1 MSEEKLVTGA
11 TSGDK
16 SDEGESHDDEE
27 RGSEITELVASS
39 AAAVGE
45 TCSSIGG
52 TQVGVGTTK
61 RKALDRSNL
70 SEKKLRRLEKN
81 RMSARE
87 CRRRKKE
94 AAQQMEQE
102 IRLIEKENLSLRL
115 QLKIGEE
122 GELSSIQ
129 EAEKLTEAIEAS
141 LKSGASDSTIY
152 ANIEEIKEKFADYG
166 RDRRSA
172 MQFHLRN
179 VERLLMPTRTTS
191 VAMKALEVGH
201 PSHLQS
207 TGSSRQ
213 HITSNR
219 GSETAVAAPVTTAG
233 SSGTTTPALATNSS
247 SKTNKQIFEF
257 LVQYLEVTP
266 TQADALKDSRKVA
279 QELDSA
285 LAQSFSMF
293 SELEQRL
300 TQMLIDLETEF
311 NSVRAILTPTQVAK
325 FVVWISRNGACMHML
340 NELWGKIYQ
349 R

>member
-1 MSEEKLVTGA
+1 M
-11 TSGDK
+11 
-16 SDEGESHDDEE
+16 
-27 RGSEITELVASS
+27 ASS
-39 AAAVGE
+39 VAAFGE

-52 TQVGVGTTK
+52 VLVGVGTK

-94 AAQQMEQE
+94 AAQQLEQE

-172 MQFHLRN
+172 IQFHLRN

-201 PSHLQS
+201 PSHLQPN
-207 TGSSRQ
+207 GSSRQ
-213 HITSNR
+213 HSTSNR
-219 GSETAVAAPVTTAG
+219 GTETAVAAAVTTAG
-233 SSGTTTPALATNSS
+233 SSGTTTTALPTNSS

-293 SELEQRL
+293 NELEQRL

-340 NELWGKIYQ
+340 NELWGRIYQ

>member
-1 MSEEKLVTGA
+1 MSEKKLVTGA
-11 TSGDK
+11 TSGDR

-45 TCSSIGG
+45 TCSIGG

>member
-1 MSEEKLVTGA
+1 MSGENLVTGA
-11 TSGDK
+11 PSNDR

-27 RGSEITELVASS
+27 RGSETTELMAGGEAS
-39 AAAVGE
+39 
-45 TCSSIGG
+45 CNIGG
-52 TQVGVGTTK
+52 TKVGVGTK

-94 AAQQMEQE
+94 AAQQLEQE

-141 LKSGASDSTIY
+141 LTSGASDSTLY

-201 PSHLQS
+201 PSHLTPNGSLRQPS
-207 TGSSRQ
+207 TSKRS
-213 HITSNR
+213 
-219 GSETAVAAPVTTAG
+219 SETAVAAAVATVG
-233 SSGTTTPALATNSS
+233 SSGSTTALASTSS

-257 LVQYLEVTP
+257 LVQYLDVTP
-266 TQADALKDSRKVA
+266 AQADVLKDSRKVA

-293 SELEQRL
+293 NELEQRL